1 MGKDVYGMAC
11 STRIDQKLVKALLT
25 ALESGE
31 HSKASALLDEMT
43 QIRESELYQRVSEL
57 TQNLNQTLNGLSDST
72 LLLQTKHDIPD
83 AAERL
88 EYVINT
94 TADASHKTLEAAEKA
109 LGLMASLKQELL
121 TSSSAPMSET
131 LQNILNQV
139 SSELTEI
146 MLAQSFQDLTGQ
158 VLNRVVLIIS
168 SLEQSLIH
176 LIDQS
181 IHDYAAIPNRDERQC
196 DTRSAEMKGVGP
208 NVTEKSKQGAVQS
221 QQEVDDLLSDLGF

>member
-1 MGKDVYGMAC
+1 MTF
-11 STRIDQKLVKALLT
+11 STQIDQNLVKTLLE

-31 HSKASALLDEMT
+31 LSQAGVLLDELT
-43 QIRESELYQRVSEL
+43 QLRESELYQRVSEL
-57 TQNLNQTLNGLSDST
+57 TQNLHQTLSGLNDSS

-94 TADASHKTLEAAEKA
+94 TAEASNKTLESAENTLNLINSLQEAAFKSIAGSDTEV
-109 LGLMASLKQELL
+109 
-121 TSSSAPMSET
+121 
-131 LQNILNQV
+131 LQNIISQIN
-139 SSELTEI
+139 SELTEI

-158 VLNRVVLIIS
+158 VLNRVIMIIT

-181 IHDYAAIPNRDERQC
+181 VHDYAAIPDRAESDE
-196 DTRSAEMKGVGP
+196 DKHSDEMKGVGP
-208 NVTEKSKQGAVQS
+208 NVTEKSKQGSAQS
-221 QQEVDDLLSDLGF
+221 QAEVDDLLSDLGF

>member
-1 MGKDVYGMAC
+1 MTF
-11 STRIDQKLVKALLT
+11 STQIDQNLVKALLE

-31 HSKASALLDEMT
+31 QPQAGVLLDEIT
-43 QIRESELYQRVSEL
+43 QVRESELYQQVSKL
-57 TQNLNQTLNGLSDST
+57 TQNLHQTLDGLSDSS

-94 TADASHKTLEAAEKA
+94 TAEASNKTLESAENA
-109 LGLMASLKQELL
+109 LSLMSSLQEMAFK
-121 TSSSAPMSET
+121 SIAGSDQDI
-131 LQNILNQV
+131 LQNTISQIN
-139 SSELTEI
+139 SELTEI

-158 VLNRVVLIIS
+158 VLNRVIMIIS

-181 IHDYAAIPNRDERQC
+181 VHDYAAIPDRDESSEEKSS
-196 DTRSAEMKGVGP
+196 DEMKGIGP
-208 NVTEKSKQGAVQS
+208 NVTAKSKNGSTQS
-221 QQEVDDLLSDLGF
+221 QAEVDDLLGDLGF

>member
-1 MGKDVYGMAC
+1 MTF
-11 STRIDQKLVKALLT
+11 STQIDQNLVKALLE

-31 HSKASALLDEMT
+31 LSQAGVLLDELT
-43 QIRESELYQRVSEL
+43 QVRESELYQQVSEL
-57 TQNLNQTLNGLSDST
+57 TQNLHKTLDGLNDSS

-94 TADASHKTLEAAEKA
+94 TAEASNKTLESAENALNLVNSLQEAAFKSIVSSDTEK
-109 LGLMASLKQELL
+109 
-121 TSSSAPMSET
+121 
-131 LQNILNQV
+131 LQNIISQIN
-139 SSELTEI
+139 SELTEI

-158 VLNRVVLIIS
+158 VLNRVILIIS

-181 IHDYAAIPNRDERQC
+181 VHDYAAIPDRDES
-196 DTRSAEMKGVGP
+196 DEGKHADEMKGVGP
-208 NVTEKSKQGAVQS
+208 NVTAKSKQGSTQS
-221 QQEVDDLLSDLGF
+221 QAEVDDLLSDLGF

>member
-1 MGKDVYGMAC
+1 MTF
-11 STRIDQKLVKALLT
+11 STQIDQNLVKTLLE

-31 HSKASALLDEMT
+31 LSQAGVLLDELT
-43 QIRESELYQRVSEL
+43 QLRESELYQRVSEL
-57 TQNLNQTLNGLSDST
+57 TQNLHQTLSGLNDSS

-94 TADASHKTLEAAEKA
+94 TAEASNKTLESAENTLNLMNSLQEAAFKSIAGSDTEV
-109 LGLMASLKQELL
+109 
-121 TSSSAPMSET
+121 
-131 LQNILNQV
+131 LQNIISQIN
-139 SSELTEI
+139 SELTEI

-158 VLNRVVLIIS
+158 VLNRVIMIIT

-181 IHDYAAIPNRDERQC
+181 VHDYAAIPDRAESDE
-196 DTRSAEMKGVGP
+196 DKHSDEMKGVGP
-208 NVTEKSKQGAVQS
+208 NVTEKSKQGSAQS
-221 QQEVDDLLSDLGF
+221 QAEVDDLLSDLGF

>member
-1 MGKDVYGMAC
+1 MTF
-11 STRIDQKLVKALLT
+11 STQIDQNLVKTLLE

-31 HSKASALLDEMT
+31 LSQAGFLLDELT
-43 QIRESELYQRVSEL
+43 QVRESELYQRVSEL
-57 TQNLNQTLNGLSDST
+57 TQSLHQTLGGLNDSS

-94 TADASHKTLEAAEKA
+94 TAEASNKTLKSAENA
-109 LGLMASLKQELL
+109 LSLMSSLQE
-121 TSSSAPMSET
+121 TTFKSVVGSDSES
-131 LQNILNQV
+131 LQNMINQIN
-139 SSELTEI
+139 SELTEI

-158 VLNRVVLIIS
+158 VLNRVIMIIT

-181 IHDYAAIPNRDERQC
+181 VHDYAAIPDRDESIE
-196 DTRSAEMKGVGP
+196 DKTADEMKGVGP
-208 NVTEKSKQGAVQS
+208 NVTAKSKYGSTQS
-221 QQEVDDLLSDLGF
+221 QAEVDDLLSDLGF